1 MLITY
6 NGHSEFLLQTADGQR
21 ILIDPY
27 DPQAGYPMKRQQA
40 DLVCISHHHFDHNHL
55 DKVDGSPAVVDTEG
69 RHHPLPGVTVTGFPA
84 FHDDER
90 GAKRGSILCL
100 MIEAEGL
107 KVLHLGDLGAMPD
120 EELAKNLFMPDVL
133 LIPVGGFY
141 TIDAKQA
148 GELIQRLQPRVV
160 IPMHFRND
168 KGGFANISTLN
179 PFLEAMQPAQP
190 SYQPVLRVTRGDLS
204 EQPRLVVLDIQPEE
218 ANANP

>member
-1 MLITY
+1 MRRVK
-6 NGHSEFLLQTADGQR
+6 AD
-21 ILIDPY
+21 I
-27 DPQAGYPMKRQQA
+27 
-40 DLVCISHHHFDHNHL
+40 VSISHHHFDHNHTE
-55 DKVDGSPAVVDTEG
+55 KVDGKPIIIDTEG
-69 RHHPLPGVTVTGFPA
+69 LHSPLPGIRLTAVPA
-84 FHDDER
+84 FHDPEG
-90 GAKRGSILCL
+90 GALRGSILCTRV
-100 MIEAEGL
+100 EADGL
-107 KVLHLGDLGAMPD
+107 SVLHLGDLGAMPD

-168 KGGFANISTLN
+168 KGGFANISTLS

-190 SYQPVLRVTRGDLS
+190 SYQPILRVTRGDLS